1 MKVDVRQCRARA
13 VDLRKC
19 TNLQHAAMRRKKLI

>member
-1 MKVDVRQCRARA
+1 MKDDVHQCRTRA
-13 VDLRKC
+13 AALRKC